1 MIVDCEITFD
11 QARDSMFEML
21 DTIIARR
28 RNGSDLQQDFL
39 GSLIKKHG
47 EEGSEDDEKLTDAQ
61 MKDNI
66 LTLLIAGHDTTTA
79 ALTWLVKFLGENPEA
94 LDKLRVSKI
103 RTLQAT
109 ACYIVIY

>member
-1 MIVDCEITFD
+1 
-11 QARDSMFEML
+11 MFEML
-21 DTIIARR
+21 DKIIERR

-47 EEGSEDDEKLTDAQ
+47 SDDDEKLTDAQ

-79 ALTWLVKFLGENPEA
+79 ALTWLVKFLGENPSS
-94 LDKLRVSKI
+94 LDKLRVRTIIVYMLLDVIFIISLKI
-103 RTLQAT
+103 
-109 ACYIVIY
+109 